1 MTKRLPVLTYHSLD
15 DSHSPISVAPVD
27 FHWQMEYMHANGWQA
42 LKLDDFLVGHARGEW
57 EPKSFL
63 LTFDDGFRNF
73 MEQAFPVL
81 RELNYTA
88 LLFAIPD
95 WVGATND
102 WPSQPKWVPRLPLLT
117 WTDLRLMADAGMEL
131 GAHSL
136 SHPWLMQLA
145 TERARFE
152 VLESQRVIQQRI
164 GHSVQAFAYPYG
176 ASSRELERIV
186 GANFH
191 AGFGSTLGFATRRN
205 RFAKFK
211 RIDLFYVRTP
221 LFFRALAE
229 DWLNVYLFIRRTLR
243 VT

>member
-1 MTKRLPVLTYHSLD
+1 MDGKGSAARTTQGCSAEAPPARTQAAHS
-15 DSHSPISVAPVD
+15 
-27 FHWQMEYMHANGWQA
+27 
-42 LKLDDFLVGHARGEW
+42 RGAC

-131 GAHSL
+131 GA
-136 SHPWLMQLA
+136 
-145 TERARFE
+145 
-152 VLESQRVIQQRI
+152 
-164 GHSVQAFAYPYG
+164 
-176 ASSRELERIV
+176 
-186 GANFH
+186 
-191 AGFGSTLGFATRRN
+191 
-205 RFAKFK
+205 
-211 RIDLFYVRTP
+211 
-221 LFFRALAE
+221 
-229 DWLNVYLFIRRTLR
+229 
-243 VT
+243 